1 MSEPAR
7 PHATRVRLPPTG
19 VGVPFPSEPGASG
32 KMRAAAFEPSGYK
45 QCPKCGDRFPLDFR
59 VCPRDAVD
67 LEEAHDAE
75 DDPYVGKV
83 VGDLYRITRRV
94 GEGGMGRVYEA
105 HHVRLPGRRFAVKIM
120 HRAHLR
126 SAELVRR
133 FRREAET
140 AHTAAHPN
148 VVQVFDVADTPDGA
162 PFIVTELLEGEDLA
176 DRLEREGKLG
186 LDETIHVV
194 RSVCAALSGAH
205 AQGVVHR
212 DLKPD
217 NVFLLD
223 RARMGLPP
231 GPPLVKL
238 IDFGIAR
245 VEETH
250 EANRTRTGVIMGTP
264 AFMAPEQAR
273 GERVDQRADVYAVG
287 AILYRCLTG
296 KLPITGDDPAS
307 MLTALLTHEPEHPRA
322 IAPEIPQSVELVIE
336 RAMARDPADRWA
348 SLEELDE
355 ALSLLRGAPMG
366 NAWLD
371 PHTGE
376 VSTTEEVAPRSG
388 RVVHR
393 ARPKLL
399 LVTLVG
405 LLVLA
410 GVSIDVVVRLL
421 ELVWHVE
428 LGRPEAML
436 VIGATAVG
444 LSTPLWLWVRFLRQ
458 RVWKNSTRAIMVAD
472 RVATALGAAATAWV
486 LVQLAGRVVQLAER
500 ESTVY
505 FVPSVDPWLT
515 FVAAGAAALFAI
527 IGAAIRPR
535 VAMLER

>member
-1 MSEPAR
+1 MSEAAR

-19 VGVPFPSEPGASG
+19 VAVPFPAEPGASG
-32 KMRAAAFEPSGYK
+32 RMRAAAIDPAGYK
-45 QCPKCGDRFPLDFR
+45 QCPKCGERFPLDFR

-67 LEEAHDAE
+67 LEEAQDAE
-75 DDPYVGKV
+75 DDPYVGTV
-83 VGDLYRITRRV
+83 VGDVYRIVGRV

-105 HHVRLPGRRFAVKIM
+105 RHVRLTGRRFAVKIM

-126 SAELVRR
+126 NAELVRR

-140 AHTAAHPN
+140 AHAAAHPN
-148 VVQVFDVADTPDGA
+148 VVQVFDVADTPDGV

-176 DRLEREGKLG
+176 DCLEREGKLG
-186 LDETIHVV
+186 LDETIHIV
-194 RSVCAALSGAH
+194 RAVCAALCSAH

-223 RARMGLPP
+223 RERMGLPP

-273 GERVDQRADVYAVG
+273 GERVDLRADVYAVG

-296 KLPITGDDPAS
+296 RLPYTGEDPAS

-336 RAMARDPADRWA
+336 RAMARDPDDRWA
-348 SLEELDE
+348 SLEDLDE
-355 ALSLLRGAPMG
+355 ALALLRGAPLG
-366 NAWLD
+366 PAWLD
-371 PHTGE
+371 PH
-376 VSTTEEVAPRSG
+376 SSEVATAEELAPRTT

-405 LLVLA
+405 VLVLA
-410 GVSIDVVVRLL
+410 GASIDLVVRLL
-421 ELVWHVE
+421 ELLWRIE
-428 LGRPEAML
+428 LGRAEAML

-444 LSTPLWLWVRFLRQ
+444 LSTPLWLWLRFLRR
-458 RVWKNSTRAIMVAD
+458 RVWRNSTRAIMVAD
-472 RVATALGAAATAWV
+472 RVANALGAAATAWV
-486 LVQLAGRVVQLAER
+486 LVQLAARVMQLATR
-500 ESTVY
+500 ESSVY
-505 FVPSVDPWLT
+505 FVPSVEPWLT
-515 FVAAGAAALFAI
+515 FVAAGVAALVAI